1 MAAGRKEMFRGDAVG
16 DGKSIS
22 ESNIDKANKL
32 RSNAKVSKTGS
43 IANEMIEAV
52 KKFDEGKYKS
62 IQSAHIVSQETPSI
76 KDKIASVLTW
86 GAPRAQAK
94 ENKAAVKVKNAEAKE
109 QLTKFDENDKQVY
122 DANEILSA
130 IGVSREE
137 ATSAS
142 GQELIEKKVSVTNS
156 L

>member
-1 MAAGRKEMFRGDAVG
+1 MGVTGQIAGSSPSTFTGDA
-16 DGKSIS
+16 SA
-22 ESNIDKANKL
+22 EIDVPL
-32 RSNAKVSKTGS
+32 SVIEEYFQFSSVSD
-43 IANEMIEAV
+43 IAIN
-52 KKFDEGKYKS
+52 
-62 IQSAHIVSQETPSI
+62 ETPSI

>member
-1 MAAGRKEMFRGDAVG
+1 MAAGRKEMFPNAGA
-16 DGKSIS
+16 DGKAIS
-22 ESNIDKANKL
+22 KTNIDNANKL

-62 IQSAHIVSQETPSI
+62 IQSVHIVSQETPSI
-76 KDKIASVLTW
+76 KDKILSLIPK
-86 GAPRAQAK
+86 GAPSAQAK
-94 ENKAAVKVKNAEAKE
+94 QNKEAVKVKNAEAKE
-109 QLTKFDENDKQVY
+109 QLTKFDENDKEVY

>member
-1 MAAGRKEMFRGDAVG
+1 M
-16 DGKSIS
+16 
-22 ESNIDKANKL
+22 
-32 RSNAKVSKTGS
+32 
-43 IANEMIEAV
+43 
-52 KKFDEGKYKS
+52 
-62 IQSAHIVSQETPSI
+62 
-76 KDKIASVLTW
+76 

-94 ENKAAVKVKNAEAKE
+94 QNKEAVKVKNAEAKE
-109 QLTKFDENDKQVY
+109 QLTKFDENDKEVY